1 MFLIGFRYGCYYLM
15 FFVNMMFY
23 CIDVIMQLYYQFS
36 DLPPVHSCYG
46 AGHYD
51 SCFTDV
57 TVQNNYLFYF
67 QFCDLPP
74 VHWCCGAGSYDS
86 CCTYVT
92 VQNHY
97 WFIFSSG
104 MDCNNP
110 SHRCGRLY
118 FPIFLFNVGLFT
130 LMYMASFN
138 ALAIL
143 WSSLPIILKFSTDV
157 MWPVLFW
164 CSCMGDGVFRC
175 SLYLSSNVLDD
186 SPIYS
191 SSQSILSHLNQ
202 YITLL
207 FLLMVSLSLGDTS
220 KFLGVFLPLKYTC
233 IPYFLQMF
241 LKLSAIPLEYGTTMW
256 LIFFCV
262 TGCCFFLF
270 VLECVCVW
278 MIFCIA
284 HLAYLQ
290 PINAFSKCSNSC
302 LVESGVEHSVLAL
315 CVRVLITL
323 YLEAKLWLLSHWR
336 YWSVW
341 VGFLYTFVV
350 NVPSVSGVM
359 SRSKNGMEPFG
370 PASSMVNVMDVST
383 WLMWWKNSSLCDS
396 NWTTKVSS
404 TYLFHIFGGCSAVL
418 RALSSKASI

>member
-1 MFLIGFRYGCYYLM
+1 MLQCRILVCL
-15 FFVNMMFY
+15 
-23 CIDVIMQLYYQFS
+23 FS
-36 DLPPVHSCYG
+36 VLWFAHMHWCYG
-46 AGHYD
+46 AGLYD
-51 SCFTDV
+51 SYYTD
-57 TVQNNYLFYF
+57 
-67 QFCDLPP
+67 
-74 VHWCCGAGSYDS
+74 
-86 CCTYVT
+86 VT

-130 LMYMASFN
+130 LMYMASFI

-164 CSCMGDGVFRC
+164 CSCMGDGAFRC

-207 FLLMVSLSLGDTS
+207 FFLMSSLSLGDTS
-220 KFLGVFLPLKYTC
+220 KFLSVFPPLKYTC

-256 LIFFCV
+256 HIFFCD
-262 TGCCFFLF
+262 TRCCFFLL
-270 VLECVCVW
+270 VLECVCLW
-278 MIFCIA
+278 RIFCIA
-284 HLAYLQ
+284 HLGYLQ
-290 PINAFSKCSNSC
+290 PINVFLSLSC
-302 LVESGVEHSVLAL
+302 LLREKFSV
-315 CVRVLITL
+315 
-323 YLEAKLWLLSHWR
+323 YWDHW
-336 YWSVW
+336 
-341 VGFLYTFVV
+341 T
-350 NVPSVSGVM
+350 
-359 SRSKNGMEPFG
+359 
-370 PASSMVNVMDVST
+370 SSNIYYMKYNRMRR
-383 WLMWWKNSSLCDS
+383 LPYIN
-396 NWTTKVSS
+396 
-404 TYLFHIFGGCSAVL
+404 
-418 RALSSKASI
+418 